1 MFKTTGPTGFHITFD
16 NGWTVSV
23 QFGGGTYSD
32 NKQEDPFSSDNKES
46 STAEIAAWNKDG
58 WYEFETENDNVR
70 GYVSAND
77 VLEFMN
83 MIANKEK

>member
-1 MFKTTGPTGFHITFD
+1 MLKITKNSGFHMTFE

-23 QFGGGTYSD
+23 QFGFGTYSD
-32 NKQEDPFSSDNKES
+32 NKKEDPFSFDTKKS
-46 STAEIAAWNKDG
+46 STAEIAAWNKDDI
-58 WYEFETENDNVR
+58 WYEFDDGDNVR

-77 VLEFMN
+77 VLDFMN